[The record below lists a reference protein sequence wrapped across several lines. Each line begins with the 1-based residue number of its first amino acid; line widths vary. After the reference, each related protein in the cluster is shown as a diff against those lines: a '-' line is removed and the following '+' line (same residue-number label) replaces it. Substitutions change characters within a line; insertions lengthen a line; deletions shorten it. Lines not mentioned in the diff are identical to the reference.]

1 MTNFELTIGGFDN
14 LRELLGAGVY
24 FEDVIDTMMNHFDF
38 WSYEIINAE
47 LNPIEG
53 AWLIKARVTFPA
65 HICEEVEKHI
75 REKGAEIFKL
85 AARN

>member
-24 FEDVIDTMMNHFDF
+24 FEDVIDTLMNHFDF

-85 AARN
+85 VARN

>member
-24 FEDVIDTMMNHFDF
+24 FEDVIDTLMNHFDF

-47 LNPIEG
+47 LNPIER

>member
-14 LRELLGAGVY
+14 LRELLSAGVY
-24 FEDVIDTMMNHFDF
+24 FEDVIDTLMNHFDF

-53 AWLIKARVTFPA
+53 AWLIKARVAFPA